1 MDDLVMAAINGLAAP
16 GLSIAQA
23 ATGVPRGPGS
33 TPSAA
38 DRPRG
43 PCSVWVNRPT
53 VARCTSGRQS
63 GASLVA
69 TSAPTSSPAKPA
81 GRRCGAPLAG
91 LLATHLELHAQPR
104 TPSAPGYFDRFGLD
118 AAGDARLTAWMVE
131 HLRLAVWPSPPG
143 ADLGVVET
151 AVLIALVPPLN
162 LSKVRSPWRGQ
173 VTAGRNTLASE
184 ARTWTP
190 S

>member
-1 MDDLVMAAINGLAAP
+1 LYVGKAE
-16 GLSIAQA
+16 
-23 ATGVPRGPGS
+23 R
-33 TPSAA
+33 
-38 DRPRG
+38 
-43 PCSVWVNRPT
+43 
-53 VARCTSGRQS
+53 
-63 GASLVA
+63 SLV
-69 TSAPTSSPAKPA
+69 
-81 GRRCGAPLAG
+81 GRDVRTHFVTGKTGWSTVRRTLAG